1 MNTFRAPAGATR
13 LCPHCRAVILQS
25 ASSCPACRKH
35 LKFEPGAAAA
45 PAPSFSALNLEGA
58 VRHPNVGQPWE
69 YSVLVSIKNDKGEEV
84 ARQVVNVG
92 ALEPGEQRSFTF
104 SVDVFVPG
112 DAKATTPATGVSPVS
127 ANPAVAAAAAP
138 PGSAS
143 VPSGTRPGM
152 PLGGGTSGTRP
163 AVPPVPPSAPS
174 VPSAPRP
181 PGSPSVPSGTR
192 PGPPSVPSGTRPRR

>member
-1 MNTFRAPAGATR
+1 VNTFRAPAGATR

-35 LKFEPGAAAA
+35 LKFEPGAAAT

-84 ARQVVNVG
+84 ARQVINVG

-112 DAKATTPATGVSPVS
+112 DAKATTPTAGVSPVN
-127 ANPAVAAAAAP
+127 ANPAVAAAAP

-152 PLGGGTSGTRP
+152 PPVTSGTRP
-163 AVPPVPPSAPS
+163 AMPPVPPSTPSAPT
-174 VPSAPRP
+174 APRP

-192 PGPPSVPSGTRPRR
+192 PGPASVPSGTRPRR

>member
-35 LKFEPGAAAA
+35 LKFEPGAAAT

-112 DAKATTPATGVSPVS
+112 DAKATTPAAGVSPVS
-127 ANPAVAAAAAP
+127 ANPAVAAAAP

-152 PLGGGTSGTRP
+152 PSGTTGTRP
-163 AVPPVPPSAPS
+163 AVAPPPVPPPTPSA
-174 VPSAPRP
+174 PSAPRP
-181 PGSPSVPSGTR
+181 PGSASVPSGTR

>member
-35 LKFEPGAAAA
+35 LKFEPGAAAN

-58 VRHPNVGQPWE
+58 VRHPDVGQPWE

-112 DAKATTPATGVSPVS
+112 DAKATTPAAGVSPATTS
-127 ANPAVAAAAAP
+127 PSVAAAGP

-152 PLGGGTSGTRP
+152 PPVGGTRP
-163 AVPPVPPSAPS
+163 AVPPVPTPAPTT
-174 VPSAPRP
+174 PSAPRP
-181 PGSPSVPSGTR
+181 PGSASVPSGTR

>member
-25 ASSCPACRKH
+25 ASSCPACQKH
-35 LKFEPGAAAA
+35 LKFEPGAAAT

-58 VRHPNVGQPWE
+58 VRHPDVGQPWE

-84 ARQVVNVG
+84 TRQVVNVG

-112 DAKATTPATGVSPVS
+112 DAKATTPAAGVSPATTS
-127 ANPAVAAAAAP
+127 PAVAAAAAA
-138 PGSAS
+138 GLS
-143 VPSGTRPGM
+143 VRAEWNATRNAAGDGRNAAGRSSGPDSSSHDAKCAATARVARP
-152 PLGGGTSGTRP
+152 T
-163 AVPPVPPSAPS
+163 
-174 VPSAPRP
+174 
-181 PGSPSVPSGTR
+181 
-192 PGPPSVPSGTRPRR
+192 

>member
-1 MNTFRAPAGATR
+1 VNTFRTPAGATR

-25 ASSCPACRKH
+25 ASTCPACRKH
-35 LKFEPGAAAA
+35 LKFEPGAAAT
-45 PAPSFSALNLEGA
+45 PAPSFSALNLEGT

-69 YSVLVSIKNDKGEEV
+69 YSVMVSIRNDKGEEV

-112 DAKATTPATGVSPVS
+112 DTRATTPATADLPV
-127 ANPAVAAAAAP
+127 NTPAVAVAAS

-152 PLGGGTSGTRP
+152 PPVTSGTRP
-163 AVPPVPPSAPS
+163 AVPPLPPAAPAPS
-174 VPSAPRP
+174 VPGGPRP

-192 PGPPSVPSGTRPRR
+192 PGAPSVPSGTRPRR

>member
-35 LKFEPGAAAA
+35 LKFEPGAAAN

-112 DAKATTPATGVSPVS
+112 DAKATTPGTGVSPVS
-127 ANPAVAAAAAP
+127 ANPAVAAAAP

-152 PLGGGTSGTRP
+152 PPVTSGTRP
-163 AVPPVPPSAPS
+163 AVPPVPPSTPSAPS
-174 VPSAPRP
+174 GPRP
-181 PGSPSVPSGTR
+181 PGSASVPSGTR
-192 PGPPSVPSGTRPRR
+192 PGAPSVPSGTRPRR

>member
-35 LKFEPGAAAA
+35 LKFEPGAAAP
-45 PAPSFSALNLEGA
+45 PAPSFSALNLEGM

-127 ANPAVAAAAAP
+127 ANPAVAAAAP

-152 PLGGGTSGTRP
+152 PLGTGGTRQ
-163 AVPPVPPSAPS
+163 AVPPVPPPAPP

-181 PGSPSVPSGTR
+181 PGSASVPSGTR

>member
-35 LKFEPGAAAA
+35 LKFEPGAAAT
-45 PAPSFSALNLEGA
+45 PAPSFSALNLEGS

-92 ALEPGEQRSFTF
+92 ALEPGEQRSFTLY
-104 SVDVFVPG
+104 VDVFVPG
-112 DAKATTPATGVSPVS
+112 YAKGTTAVDGVSP
-127 ANPAVAAAAAP
+127 A
-138 PGSAS
+138 
-143 VPSGTRPGM
+143 T
-152 PLGGGTSGTRP
+152 TSP
-163 AVPPVPPSAPS
+163 
-174 VPSAPRP
+174 
-181 PGSPSVPSGTR
+181 
-192 PGPPSVPSGTRPRR
+192 